1 MYNYFK
7 VLIHN
12 HTKEEKLNMEEI
24 IIGISIAVVV
34 ILIVLFAASYVKVKP
49 NQAYIITGPK
59 KSRVVIGKGTL
70 RIPFLERIDA
80 IPLSLIQ
87 TDIKTDSAVP
97 TNEFINIFVDGVAN
111 IRIMTDEDSVRLAGQ
126 ILLSRDLEGIRIV
139 TKEILEGNM
148 REIIGQ
154 MKLKELVQNR
164 EKFAEQVY
172 NSAMQDMNRMG
183 LEIINITI
191 QNFSDK
197 NGVIEDLGV
206 DNVTQIRKEASIA
219 RANSEKDV
227 EIATAQ
233 AKELANEAR
242 ITAEL
247 KIAEQNTDLELRQSA
262 LKQRSDTQKA
272 VADAAY
278 QIQSANESKSVNIAI
293 QEAEI
298 AKRTKEI
305 ELKQKEIEVEE
316 KRLDA
321 VVRKDADAKRY
332 AAEQKA
338 LADLYIR
345 SKEAEAKYI
354 EEAKRAESVKVAAE
368 AQRFAEEER
377 AKGIQAVGVAEAEAI
392 EKKAVAMKLMEEAA
406 VLELILNSDVLPKI
420 VGAAASPL
428 AKVDKITMYGDGNST
443 KLVGDIVNS
452 STQILSS
459 IQESTG
465 IDLTSLLAGYAS
477 GKLTNKQ
484 VEPKFEKDKKL
495 DK

>member
-1 MYNYFK
+1 MYKFMYNYSK
-7 VLIHN
+7 VLKHN
-12 HTKEEKLNMEEI
+12 HTKEGKVHMEEL

-111 IRIMTDEDSVRLAGQ
+111 IRIMTDEDSIRLAGQ
-126 ILLSRDLEGIRIV
+126 ILLSRDLEGIRVV

-262 LKQRSDTQKA
+262 LKQKSDTQKA

-305 ELKQKEIEVEE
+305 ELKQK
-316 KRLDA
+316 KL
-321 VVRKDADAKRY
+321 K
-332 AAEQKA
+332 
-338 LADLYIR
+338 L
-345 SKEAEAKYI
+345 
-354 EEAKRAESVKVAAE
+354 
-368 AQRFAEEER
+368 
-377 AKGIQAVGVAEAEAI
+377 
-392 EKKAVAMKLMEEAA
+392 KKNV
-406 VLELILNSDVLPKI
+406 
-420 VGAAASPL
+420 
-428 AKVDKITMYGDGNST
+428 
-443 KLVGDIVNS
+443 
-452 STQILSS
+452 
-459 IQESTG
+459 
-465 IDLTSLLAGYAS
+465 
-477 GKLTNKQ
+477 
-484 VEPKFEKDKKL
+484 
-495 DK
+495 

>member
-1 MYNYFK
+1 MIEQIML
-7 VLIHN
+7 VV
-12 HTKEEKLNMEEI
+12 
-24 IIGISIAVVV
+24 GIIAVL
-34 ILIVLFAASYVKVKP
+34 LIALFAASYVKVKP
-49 NQAYIITGPK
+49 DQAFIITGPR
-59 KSRVVIGKGTL
+59 KSRVIIGKGTL
-70 RIPFLERIDA
+70 RIPFLERIDT

-111 IRIMTDEDSVRLAGQ
+111 IRIMTDEDSIRLAGQ
-126 ILLSRDLEGIRIV
+126 ILLSRDLEGIRVV

-172 NSAMQDMNRMG
+172 NSAMKDMNRMG

-206 DNVTQIRKEASIA
+206 DNVTQIRKDASIA

-227 EIATAQ
+227 EIATAI
-233 AKELANEAR
+233 AKESANLAR

-247 KIAEQNTDLELRQSA
+247 KIAEQNTDLELRQAS
-262 LKQRSDTQKA
+262 LKQKSDTQKA

-298 AKRTKEI
+298 AKRSKEI

-338 LADLYIR
+338 QADLFTR
-345 SKEAEAKYI
+345 SKDAEAKYI
-354 EEAKRAESVKVAAE
+354 EEAKKAEAIKVAAE

-377 AKGIQAVGVAEAEAI
+377 AKGIQAVGLAEAEAI
-392 EKKAVAMKLMEEAA
+392 EKKALAMKLMEEAA
-406 VLELILNSDVLPKI
+406 VLELILDSEVLPKI
-420 VGAAASPL
+420 VGAAAQPL
-428 AKVDKITMYGDGNST
+428 SQVDKITMYGDGNST

-459 IQESTG
+459 VQEATG

-477 GKLTNKQ
+477 GKLTKKSS
-484 VEPKFEKDKKL
+484 EPKEDLKPKSSK
-495 DK
+495 

>member
-1 MYNYFK
+1 M
-7 VLIHN
+7 LH
-12 HTKEEKLNMEEI
+12 KLE
-24 IIGISIAVVV
+24 
-34 ILIVLFAASYVKVKP
+34 
-49 NQAYIITGPK
+49 
-59 KSRVVIGKGTL
+59 
-70 RIPFLERIDA
+70 
-80 IPLSLIQ
+80 
-87 TDIKTDSAVP
+87 
-97 TNEFINIFVDGVAN
+97 
-111 IRIMTDEDSVRLAGQ
+111 
-126 ILLSRDLEGIRIV
+126 
-139 TKEILEGNM
+139 
-148 REIIGQ
+148 
-154 MKLKELVQNR
+154 
-164 EKFAEQVY
+164 
-172 NSAMQDMNRMG
+172 
-183 LEIINITI
+183 
-191 QNFSDK
+191 
-197 NGVIEDLGV
+197 
-206 DNVTQIRKEASIA
+206 KEASIA

-465 IDLTSLLAGYAS
+465 IDLTSIS
-477 GKLTNKQ
+477 RICIR
-484 VEPKFEKDKKL
+484 
-495 DK
+495 